1 MRIRSLHLLAP
12 AMALAIML
20 PAEALSQAR
29 AGAAR
34 GNAPVARGAVNPGPA
49 QRAQGPLDV
58 RSSAQRSVNPQGR
71 GNVNGSNVNVG
82 SGGNTVVV
90 NNGRP
95 MDQRRYGAPPP
106 GYRPGGYYYGGGY
119 YYDDND
125 NEFLEFV
132 GKTAAVTAGAAIV
145 GSILTSK
152 PTDSNG
158 GDCKEQ
164 MSGGQ
169 VYLYCN
175 GKYYQ
180 PVQTGGG
187 TAYQVVNAPP
197 K

>member
-12 AMALAIML
+12 AMALAIMI

-34 GNAPVARGAVNPGPA
+34 GGAPVARAAVNPGPA
-49 QRAQGPLDV
+49 QRAQGPRDV

-106 GYRPGGYYYGGGY
+106 GYRSGGYYYGGGY
-119 YYDDND
+119 YYDDDD
-125 NEFLEFV
+125 NEFLEFF
-132 GKTAAVTAGAAIV
+132 GKAAGVTAGAAIV
-145 GSILTSK
+145 VQEARDDAAEALLHGREDK
-152 PTDSNG
+152 ARHERADVRDDVFG
-158 GDCKEQ
+158 GWR
-164 MSGGQ
+164 
-169 VYLYCN
+169 L
-175 GKYYQ
+175 
-180 PVQTGGG
+180 
-187 TAYQVVNAPP
+187 
-197 K
+197 

>member
-1 MRIRSLHLLAP
+1 MRIRSLHLLVP
-12 AMALAIML
+12 AMALAIMI

-34 GNAPVARGAVNPGPA
+34 GGAPVARAAVNPGPA
-49 QRAQGPLDV
+49 QRAQGPRDV

-106 GYRPGGYYYGGGY
+106 GYRSGGYYYGGGY
-119 YYDDND
+119 YYDDDD
-125 NEFLEFV
+125 NEFLEFF
-132 GKTAAVTAGAAIV
+132 GKAAVVTAGAAIV
-145 GSILTSK
+145 GSIVTTK
-152 PTDSNG
+152 PTESNG
-158 GDCKEQ
+158 SACQEQ

-180 PVQTGGG
+180 PVQTGSG
-187 TAYQVVNAPP
+187 TGYQVVNPPP